1 MSLSDQRNE
10 DIKEAMRARDEQALN
25 SLRAVRGEIIK
36 FEKSG
41 DNKSV
46 SDDDVITMVKR
57 LVKQRQDSIEM
68 FRKGEREDLVGA
80 EEAQIEILQVLLPE
94 SLTPDELSALVAQAV
109 ESTGAESMKEMGQ
122 VMKAVRDLVA
132 ATGKDADN
140 RALAD
145 LVKQSLG

>member
-1 MSLSDQRNE
+1 MSLSDQINE

-41 DNKSV
+41 GNKSV
-46 SDDDVITMVKR
+46 SDDDVIAMVKR

-80 EEAQIEILQVLLPE
+80 EEAQIKILRVLLPE
-94 SLTPDELSALVAQAV
+94 SLTADELSALVAQAV

>member
-1 MSLSDQRNE
+1 MSLSDQINE

-41 DNKSV
+41 GNKSV
-46 SDDDVITMVKR
+46 SDDDVIAMVKR

-80 EEAQIEILQVLLPE
+80 EEAQIKILQVLLPE
-94 SLTPDELSALVAQAV
+94 SLTADELSALVAQAV